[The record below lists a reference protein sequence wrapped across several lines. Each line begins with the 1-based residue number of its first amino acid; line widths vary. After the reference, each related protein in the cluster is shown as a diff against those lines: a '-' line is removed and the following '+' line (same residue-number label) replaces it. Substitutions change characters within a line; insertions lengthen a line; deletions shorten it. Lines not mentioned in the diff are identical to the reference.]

1 MTDYIWTIFHVFVL
15 QNFGF
20 GVHNDKAILH
30 EEEERTLSD
39 IEQLNLKYDRLL
51 GQIETEDVV
60 KFGLIPEFVGR
71 FHIVVPLHSLNEDH
85 LVKIL
90 TETKN
95 SLIAQKEFLLA
106 YDEVYDLSLFLNLF
120 LSPSSTTALDIK
132 EKYSV
137 LKVHVNCLYCLKS
150 SQ

>member
-132 EKYSV
+132 EKY
-137 LKVHVNCLYCLKS
+137 
-150 SQ
+150 

>member
-1 MTDYIWTIFHVFVL
+1 MYLFL

-51 GQIETEDVV
+51 GQVETEDVV

-106 YDEVYDLSLFLNLF
+106 YDEVWNLSVSELISINKFNYSSWHLHFLYF
-120 LSPSSTTALDIK
+120 
-132 EKYSV
+132 
-137 LKVHVNCLYCLKS
+137 
-150 SQ
+150 

>member
-1 MTDYIWTIFHVFVL
+1 MTDYIWTIFRVFVL

-132 EKYSV
+132 EKY
-137 LKVHVNCLYCLKS
+137 
-150 SQ
+150 